1 MLKRAPANLDKKED
15 EVLIRAMCDA
25 NIPKFLTPD
34 VPLFNAIVQD
44 LFPKVVM
51 QETDYSDFNKEVT
64 KSCKDFSLQP
74 HPVFLKK
81 VTQLQETFS
90 VRFGVMLVG
99 TTGGGKTRCYEV
111 LADLM
116 TRLRN

>member
-51 QETDYSDFNKEVT
+51 
-64 KSCKDFSLQP
+64 
-74 HPVFLKK
+74 
-81 VTQLQETFS
+81 
-90 VRFGVMLVG
+90 
-99 TTGGGKTRCYEV
+99 
-111 LADLM
+111 
-116 TRLRN
+116 